1 MNEVARRDHWET
13 VYSSKMFTDVSWF
26 QPRPER
32 SLQLVEK
39 TAVGCDDAIID
50 IGGGASTLVDHL
62 LDDGFTDITVLD
74 VAGKSLEQ
82 AQERL
87 GERAAGVEWVV
98 SDVTAFQPS
107 RTWQLWHDRAALH
120 FLVDEQDRA
129 RYVEVLKKALKPGG
143 HVVLAMFGPDGPL
156 KCSGLEIRRYS
167 IELVAELLGPGF
179 TLQSQELENHITPMG
194 SNQQFL
200 YSCWTRREQ

>member
-1 MNEVARRDHWET
+1 MNAGFRRDHWET
-13 VYSSKMFTDVSWF
+13 VYGSKKFTDVSWF

-32 SLQLVEK
+32 SLQLIER
-39 TAVGCDDAIID
+39 AALDRNDAIID

-74 VAGKSLEQ
+74 IAIKSLLQ

-87 GERAAGVEWVV
+87 GDRAADVAWVV
-98 SDVTAFQPS
+98 ADVTEFRPS

-120 FLVDEQDRA
+120 FLIDEQDRA
-129 RYVEVLKKALKPGG
+129 RYVEVLKSALEPGG
-143 HVVLAMFGPDGPL
+143 RVVLATFGPDGPL
-156 KCSGLEIRRYS
+156 KCSGLEIQRYS
-167 IELVAELLGPGF
+167 IDRVEDLLGPEF
-179 TLQSQELENHITPMG
+179 VLQSQELENHLTPMG

-200 YSCWTRREQ
+200 YSCWTRRE

>member
-1 MNEVARRDHWET
+1 MNAANRRDHWEN
-13 VYSSKMFTDVSWF
+13 VYSSKAFNDVSWF

-32 SLQLVEK
+32 SLQLVER
-39 TAVGCDDAIID
+39 TAVGRDDAIID

-62 LDDGFTDITVLD
+62 LDGGFTDVTVLD

-82 AQERL
+82 AQKRL
-87 GERAAGVEWVV
+87 GERAAGVEWIV
-98 SDVTAFQPS
+98 SDVTTFRPS

-120 FLVDEQDRA
+120 FLIDEQDRA
-129 RYVEVLKKALKPGG
+129 RYVEVLKTALAPGG

-167 IELVAELLGPGF
+167 IDMVEDLLGPEF
-179 TLQSQELENHITPMG
+179 QLQCQELEN
-194 SNQQFL
+194 
-200 YSCWTRREQ
+200 